1 MKKLITLLM
10 VPILLTNGPLSAQ
23 KILLKIASI
32 TATAGED
39 VKAVDFK
46 VELAATWLGGGG
58 GGGGGRANV
67 HQLLI
72 KKNNNTST
80 NELFKRV
87 LTGIVLPVVVLEYYN
102 ASNVLYFT
110 ITLKQVYVT
119 NFFWLSPECPTC
131 LKLEHQVAFVP
142 RQIETTD
149 AVTGITYKFDVVTNS
164 SY

>member
-1 MKKLITLLM
+1 MNKLIGLLI
-10 VPILLTNGPLSAQ
+10 VSVLLTCSQLSAQ

-32 TATAGED
+32 TAAAGED

-46 VELAATWLGGGG
+46 IEYAATWLGGGG
-58 GGGGGRANV
+58 GAGRATV
-67 HQLLI
+67 HDLLI
-72 KKNNNTST
+72 KKTNNTST
-80 NELFKRV
+80 NELFKKV
-87 LTGIVLPVVVLEYYN
+87 LTGTVLPVVILEYYN

-110 ITLKQVYVT
+110 ITLRQVYVS
-119 NFFWLSPECPTC
+119 NFYWLSPECPTC

-149 AVTGITYKFDVVTNS
+149 AVTGITYKFDIATNS

>member
-1 MKKLITLLM
+1 MKKLIGLLI
-10 VPILLTNGPLSAQ
+10 VALLTSSQLNAQ
-23 KILLKIASI
+23 KILLKIASV
-32 TATAGED
+32 TAAAGED

-46 VELAATWLGGGG
+46 IELAATWLGGGG
-58 GGGGGRANV
+58 GAGRANV
-67 HQLLI
+67 HDLLI
-72 KKNNNTST
+72 KKSNNTST

-87 LTGIVLPVVVLEYYN
+87 LTGTVLPVVVLEYYN

-110 ITLKQVYVT
+110 ITLRQVYVS

-164 SY
+164 TY